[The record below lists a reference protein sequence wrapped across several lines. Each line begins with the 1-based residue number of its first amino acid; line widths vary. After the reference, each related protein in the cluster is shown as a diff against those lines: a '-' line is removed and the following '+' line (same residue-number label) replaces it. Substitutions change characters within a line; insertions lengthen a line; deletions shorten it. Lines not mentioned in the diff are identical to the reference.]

1 MGGGERIPPQARNKK
16 KLRQEVEARE
26 DAARKKV
33 SEQRN
38 VFVSFDADEDKAQV
52 RLLASQAKDD
62 RFQHRFRDYSVKE
75 PFEEKWKKNV
85 AEKMKQTSAV
95 IVAVGK
101 DTHKS
106 KSVEWE
112 IEEAHRQGKK
122 VIGMRIYR
130 NANHKTPAALNRHG
144 DKVIPWDTKKISKEL
159 E

>member
-1 MGGGERIPPQARNKK
+1 MSGGEWEPPRPRNNEKV
-16 KLRQEVEARE
+16 RQVVKERE
-26 DAARKKV
+26 DAARRKV

-62 RFQHRFRDYSVKE
+62 RFPLRFRDYSVKE

-106 KSVEWE
+106 KAVEWE

-122 VIGMRIYR
+122 VVGMRIYR
-130 NANHKTPAALNRHG
+130 SANHKPPAALSRHG